1 MPWSLRWSIALR
13 QTLDPGKDLSAFL
26 SRVSIVG
33 MALAIGLLLAVQ
45 SVMNGFEREMR
56 ERILSL
62 LPHVQITTA
71 GDPQPLQDLIETLE
85 QDPDIASSRPFILAE
100 ALLMRGQTVSA
111 AQLTG
116 LEQSAL
122 APYASLFMPDM
133 TDWHPESLVLGA
145 SMAERLN
152 LSVGDWVT
160 FILPEENQTAY
171 QPLSL
176 QLSAVLSSETELDE
190 VMALVHVDALE
201 ALAAGASVRRGVA
214 VQLADVFSATRW
226 RWEIAQMLP
235 SEVRV
240 TDWRATH
247 GNLYTAIQ
255 LSRDMIGLILF
266 IVIFVAAFNVLS
278 SLMLVVTDRRK
289 GVAMLMALGGRR
301 ADITAVF
308 FLQGGLIGVVGAS
321 AGVALGHLLAVNAPD
336 LAVMVEQWLGAPL
349 LQTDVYPLAFVPVDI
364 RWQDT
369 ATTAGIAIG
378 LSVLA
383 ATLPALRA
391 ASLPVAKTLAHY

>member
-13 QTLDPGKDLSAFL
+13 QTLDPGEGLSAFL

-33 MALAIGLLLAVQ
+33 MALAIALLLAVQ

-62 LPHVQITTA
+62 LPHVQATTA
-71 GDPQPLQDLIETLE
+71 GDAEPLTILTETLL
-85 QDPDIASSRPFILAE
+85 QDPDIASVRPFIVAE

-116 LEQSAL
+116 LERSAL
-122 APYASLFMPDM
+122 APYESLLVPGIP
-133 TDWHPESLVLGA
+133 DWHPESLVLGA

-152 LSVGDWVT
+152 VSVGDRVT

-171 QPLSL
+171 RPLSL
-176 QLSAVLSSETELDE
+176 QLSAVLDSGTELDE
-190 VMALVHVDALE
+190 IVALVHVDALA
-201 ALAAGASVRRGVA
+201 ALGSGASIRRGVA
-214 VQLADVFSATRW
+214 LQLEDVFAATRW
-226 RWEIAQMLP
+226 RWEIVQMLP
-235 SEVRV
+235 SGVRV

-255 LSRDMIGLILF
+255 LSRDLIGLILF
-266 IVIFVAAFNVLS
+266 IVIFVAAFNVVS

-289 GVAMLMALGGRR
+289 AVAMLMAIGGRR

-308 FLQGGLIGVVGAS
+308 FLQGGLIGVVGAL
-321 AGVALGHLLAVNAPD
+321 AGVALGHLLAINAPD
-336 LAVMVEQWLGAPL
+336 LAVMLEQWLGAPL

-364 RWQDT
+364 RWQD
-369 ATTAGIAIG
+369 AVTTAGVAIG

-391 ASLPVAKTLAHY
+391 ASLPVSETLAH

>member
-13 QTLDPGKDLSAFL
+13 QTLDPGKGLSAFL

-33 MALAIGLLLAVQ
+33 MALAIALLLAVQ

-62 LPHVQITTA
+62 LPHVQATTA
-71 GDPQPLQDLIETLE
+71 GDAEPLTTLSE
-85 QDPDIASSRPFILAE
+85 ILLQDPDIASVRPFIVAE

-116 LEQSAL
+116 LERSAL
-122 APYASLFMPDM
+122 APYGSLLVPGIP
-133 TDWHPESLVLGA
+133 DWHPESLVLGA

-152 LSVGDWVT
+152 LSVGDRVT

-171 QPLSL
+171 RPLSL
-176 QLSAVLSSETELDE
+176 QLSAVLDSGTELDE
-190 VMALVHVDALE
+190 VVALVHVDAL
-201 ALAAGASVRRGVA
+201 AVLGPGASIRRGVA
-214 VQLADVFSATRW
+214 VQLEDVFAATRW

-235 SEVRV
+235 SDVRV

-255 LSRDMIGLILF
+255 LSRDLIGLILF
-266 IVIFVAAFNVLS
+266 IVIFVAAFNVVS

-289 GVAMLMALGGRR
+289 AVAMLMAMGGRR

-308 FLQGGLIGVVGAS
+308 FLQGGLIGVVGAL
-321 AGVALGHLLAVNAPD
+321 AGVALGHLLAINAPD
-336 LAVMVEQWLGAPL
+336 LAVMLEHWLGAPL

-364 RWQDT
+364 RWQD
-369 ATTAGIAIG
+369 AVTTAGVAIG

-391 ASLPVAKTLAHY
+391 ASLPVAETLAH

>member
-13 QTLDPGKDLSAFL
+13 QTLDPGKGLSAFL

-33 MALAIGLLLAVQ
+33 MALAIALLLAVQ

-62 LPHVQITTA
+62 LPHVQATTA
-71 GDPQPLQDLIETLE
+71 GDAALLTALTEALLR
-85 QDPDIASSRPFILAE
+85 DPDIASVRPFIVAE

-116 LEQSAL
+116 LKRPAL
-122 APYASLFMPDM
+122 APYESLLVPGII
-133 TDWHPESLVLGA
+133 DWHPESLVLGA

-152 LSVGDWVT
+152 LSVGDRVT
-160 FILPEENQTAY
+160 FILPEENQAAY
-171 QPLSL
+171 RPLRL
-176 QLSAVLSSETELDE
+176 QLSAVLDSGTELDE
-190 VMALVHVDALE
+190 ILALVHVDALE
-201 ALAAGASVRRGVA
+201 ALGAGASIRRGVA
-214 VQLADVFSATRW
+214 VQLEDVFAATQW

-235 SEVRV
+235 SYVRV

-247 GNLYTAIQ
+247 GNLYTAVQ
-255 LSRDMIGLILF
+255 LSRDLIGLILF
-266 IVIFVAAFNVLS
+266 IVIFVAAFNVVS

-289 GVAMLMALGGRR
+289 AVAMLMAMGGRR

-308 FLQGGLIGVVGAS
+308 FLQGGLIGFVGAL
-321 AGVALGHLLAVNAPD
+321 AGVALGYLLAINAPD
-336 LAVMVEQWLGAPL
+336 LAVMLEQWLGAPL
-349 LQTDVYPLAFVPVDI
+349 LQTDVYPLAFVPVDV
-364 RWQDT
+364 RWQDAVIT
-369 ATTAGIAIG
+369 AAIAIG

-391 ASLPVAKTLAHY
+391 ASLPVAETLAH

>member
-13 QTLDPGKDLSAFL
+13 QTLDPGKGLSAFL

-33 MALAIGLLLAVQ
+33 MALAIALLLAVQ
-45 SVMNGFEREMR
+45 SVMNGFDREMR

-62 LPHVQITTA
+62 LPHVQVTSS
-71 GDPQPLQDLIETLE
+71 GDAETLTELATSLE
-85 QDPDIASSRPFILAE
+85 QRPEIVAVRPFVLTQ

-116 LEQSAL
+116 IDEAAL
-122 APYASLFMPDM
+122 APYGALLAPAVSDWRADSLIVGDA
-133 TDWHPESLVLGA
+133 V
-145 SMAERLN
+145 AERLG
-152 LSVGDWVT
+152 LSVGDHVT
-160 FILPEENQTAY
+160 FILPEEDGSTY
-171 QPLSL
+171 EPLGL
-176 QLSAVLSSETELDE
+176 RLTAVLDSGTELDE
-190 VMALVHVDALE
+190 VLTLVHRDALE
-201 ALAAGASVRRGVA
+201 ALHPTASIRRGLA
-214 VQLADVFSATRW
+214 IQLQDVFAATQW
-226 RWEIAQMLP
+226 RWEIAQMVP
-235 SEVRV
+235 SAMRV

-255 LSRDMIGLILF
+255 LSRDLISLILF
-266 IVIFVAAFNVLS
+266 VVIFVAAFNVVS

-289 GVAMLMALGGRR
+289 VVAMLMAMGGRR

-308 FLQGGLIGVVGAS
+308 FLQGGLIGVVGAI
-321 AGVALGHLLAVNAPD
+321 AGVALGHLLAINAPD
-336 LAVMVEQWLGAPL
+336 LAVMLEQWLGAPL

-364 RWQDT
+364 RWQDA
-369 ATTAGIAIG
+369 ATTGGIAIG

-391 ASLPVAKTLAHY
+391 ASLPVAETLAH

>member
-13 QTLDPGKDLSAFL
+13 QTLDPGKGLSAFL

-33 MALAIGLLLAVQ
+33 MALAIALLLAVQ

-62 LPHVQITTA
+62 LPHVQATTV
-71 GDPQPLQDLIETLE
+71 GDAEPLTTLTETLL
-85 QDPDIASSRPFILAE
+85 QDPDIATVRPFIVAE

-116 LEQSAL
+116 LERSAL
-122 APYASLFMPDM
+122 APYESLLVPGIP
-133 TDWHPESLVLGA
+133 DWHPESLVLGA

-152 LSVGDWVT
+152 LRVGDRVT

-171 QPLSL
+171 RPLSL
-176 QLSAVLSSETELDE
+176 QLSAVLDSGTELDE
-190 VMALVHVDALE
+190 ILALVHVDALA
-201 ALAAGASVRRGVA
+201 ALGAGASIRRGVA
-214 VQLADVFSATRW
+214 VQLEDVFAATRW

-255 LSRDMIGLILF
+255 LSRDLIGLILF
-266 IVIFVAAFNVLS
+266 IVIFVAAFNVVS

-289 GVAMLMALGGRR
+289 AVAMLMAMGGRR

-308 FLQGGLIGVVGAS
+308 FLQGGLIGVVGAL
-321 AGVALGHLLAVNAPD
+321 AGVALGHLLAINAPD
-336 LAVMVEQWLGAPL
+336 LAVMLEQWLGAPL

-364 RWQDT
+364 RWQD
-369 ATTAGIAIG
+369 AVTTAGIAIG

-391 ASLPVAKTLAHY
+391 ASLPVAETLAH

>member
-13 QTLDPGKDLSAFL
+13 QTLDPGKGLSGFL

-33 MALAIGLLLAVQ
+33 MALAIALLLAVQ
-45 SVMNGFEREMR
+45 SVMNGFDREMR

-62 LPHVQITTA
+62 LPHVQVTSS
-71 GDPQPLQDLIETLE
+71 GDAETLTELATSLE
-85 QDPDIASSRPFILAE
+85 QRPEIVAVRPFVLTQ

-116 LEQSAL
+116 IDEAAL
-122 APYASLFMPDM
+122 APYGSLLAP
-133 TDWHPESLVLGA
+133 TVSDWRADSLILGEA
-145 SMAERLN
+145 IAERLG
-152 LSVGDWVT
+152 LSVGDHVT
-160 FILPEENQTAY
+160 FILPEEDGSTY
-171 QPLSL
+171 EPLGL
-176 QLSAVLSSETELDE
+176 RLTAVLDSGTELDE
-190 VMALVHVDALE
+190 VLTLVHRDALE
-201 ALAAGASVRRGVA
+201 ALQPTASIRRGLA
-214 VQLADVFSATRW
+214 IQLQDVFAATQW
-226 RWEIAQMLP
+226 RWEIAQMVP
-235 SEVRV
+235 SSMRV

-255 LSRDMIGLILF
+255 LSRDLISLILF
-266 IVIFVAAFNVLS
+266 VVIFVAAFNVVS

-289 GVAMLMALGGRR
+289 AVAMLMAMGGRR

-308 FLQGGLIGVVGAS
+308 FLQGGLIGVVGAL
-321 AGVALGHLLAVNAPD
+321 AGVALGHLLAINAPD
-336 LAVMVEQWLGAPL
+336 LAVMLEQWLGAPL

-364 RWQDT
+364 RWQDA
-369 ATTAGIAIG
+369 ATTGGIAIG

-391 ASLPVAKTLAHY
+391 ASLPVAETLAH

>member
-13 QTLDPGKDLSAFL
+13 QTLDPGKGLSAFL

-33 MALAIGLLLAVQ
+33 MALAIALLLAVQ

-62 LPHVQITTA
+62 MPHVQVTTA
-71 GDPQPLQDLIETLE
+71 GDPQPLEDLLETLR
-85 QDPDIASSRPFILAE
+85 QDPGIASSRPFILAE
-100 ALLMRGQTVSA
+100 ALLMRGQMVSA

-116 LEQSAL
+116 LERSAL
-122 APYASLFMPDM
+122 APYVSLLMPDM

-160 FILPEENQTAY
+160 FILPEKNQAAY

-176 QLSAVLSSETELDE
+176 QLSAVLSSGTELDE
-190 VMALVHVDALE
+190 VVALVHVDALE
-201 ALAAGASVRRGVA
+201 TLAAGTSVRRGVA
-214 VQLADVFSATRW
+214 VQLTDVFAVTLW

-235 SEVRV
+235 SEIRV

-247 GNLYTAIQ
+247 GNLYPAIQ
-255 LSRDMIGLILF
+255 LSRDLIGLILF
-266 IVIFVAAFNVLS
+266 IVIFVAAFNVVS

-289 GVAMLMALGGRR
+289 AVAMLMAMGGRR
-301 ADITAVF
+301 ADITAIF
-308 FLQGGLIGVVGAS
+308 FLQGGLIGVVGAA
-321 AGVALGHLLAVNAPD
+321 AGVALGHLLAINAPD
-336 LAVMVEQWLGAPL
+336 LAVMLEQWLGAPL

-391 ASLPVAKTLAHY
+391 ALLPVAETLAH

>member
-13 QTLDPGKDLSAFL
+13 QTLDPGKGLSAFL

-33 MALAIGLLLAVQ
+33 MALAIALLLAVQ

-62 LPHVQITTA
+62 LPHVQVTTA
-71 GDPQPLQDLIETLE
+71 GDPQPLKDLIETLR

-116 LEQSAL
+116 LDRSAL
-122 APYASLFMPDM
+122 VPYEPLLMPGVA
-133 TDWHPESLVLGA
+133 DWHPESLVLGA

-152 LSVGDWVT
+152 LSLGDRVT
-160 FILPEENQTAY
+160 FILPEDNRVTY
-171 QPLSL
+171 KPLSL
-176 QLSAVLSSETELDE
+176 QLSAVLASGTELDE
-190 VMALVHVDALE
+190 VVALVHHEALE
-201 ALAAGASVRRGVA
+201 ALTAGASIRRGVA
-214 VQLADVFSATRW
+214 VQLEDVFAATRW
-226 RWEIAQMLP
+226 RWEITQMLP

-240 TDWRATH
+240 TDWRATY

-255 LSRDMIGLILF
+255 LSRDLIGLILF
-266 IVIFVAAFNVLS
+266 IVIFVAAFNVVS

-289 GVAMLMALGGRR
+289 AVAMLMAMGGRR
-301 ADITAVF
+301 ADISAVF
-308 FLQGGLIGVVGAS
+308 FLQGGLIGVVGAA
-321 AGVALGHLLAVNAPD
+321 AGVALGHLLAINAPE
-336 LAVMVEQWLGAPL
+336 LAVLLEQWLDAPL

-364 RWQDT
+364 RWQD
-369 ATTAGIAIG
+369 AAKTAGIAIG

-383 ATLPALRA
+383 STLPALRA
-391 ASLPVAKTLAHY
+391 ASLPVAETLAH

>member
-13 QTLDPGKDLSAFL
+13 QTLDPGKGLSAFL

-33 MALAIGLLLAVQ
+33 MALAISLLLAVQ

-62 LPHVQITTA
+62 LPHVQVTTA
-71 GDPQPLQDLIETLE
+71 GDPQPLEDLIEMLQ
-85 QDPDIASSRPFILAE
+85 QDPNIASSRPFILAE
-100 ALLMRGQTVSA
+100 TLLMRGQTVSA

-116 LEQSAL
+116 LERSAL
-122 APYASLFMPDM
+122 APYESLLSPGV

-145 SMAERLN
+145 AMAERLN
-152 LSVGDWVT
+152 LSVGDRVT
-160 FILPEENQTAY
+160 FILPEENQVAY

-176 QLSAVLSSETELDE
+176 RLSAVLESGTELDE
-190 VMALVHVDALE
+190 VLALVHVDALE
-201 ALAAGASVRRGVA
+201 ALAAGVSIRHGVA
-214 VQLADVFSATRW
+214 VQLEDVFAATRW

-255 LSRDMIGLILF
+255 LSRDLIGLILF
-266 IVIFVAAFNVLS
+266 IVIFVAAFNVVS

-289 GVAMLMALGGRR
+289 AVAMLMAMGGGR

-308 FLQGGLIGVVGAS
+308 FLQGGLIGVVGAL
-321 AGVALGHLLAVNAPD
+321 AGVALGHLLAINAPD
-336 LAVMVEQWLGAPL
+336 LAVMLEQWLGAPL

-364 RWQDT
+364 RWQD
-369 ATTAGIAIG
+369 AVTTAGIAIG

-391 ASLPVAKTLAHY
+391 ASLPVAETLAH

>member
-13 QTLDPGKDLSAFL
+13 QTLDPGKGLSAFL

-33 MALAIGLLLAVQ
+33 MALAIALLLAVQ
-45 SVMNGFEREMR
+45 SVMNGFDREMR

-62 LPHVQITTA
+62 LPHVQVTSS
-71 GDPQPLQDLIETLE
+71 GDAETLPELATSLE
-85 QDPDIASSRPFILAE
+85 QRPEIVAVKPFVLTQ

-116 LEQSAL
+116 IDEAAL
-122 APYASLFMPDM
+122 APYGSLLAPAVS
-133 TDWHPESLVLGA
+133 DWRSDSLILGEA
-145 SMAERLN
+145 VAERLGLN
-152 LSVGDWVT
+152 VGDHVT
-160 FILPEENQTAY
+160 FILPEEDGSTY
-171 QPLSL
+171 EPLGL
-176 QLSAVLSSETELDE
+176 RLTAVLDSGTELDE
-190 VMALVHVDALE
+190 VLTLVHRDALE
-201 ALAAGASVRRGVA
+201 ALQPTASIRRGLA
-214 VQLADVFSATRW
+214 IQLQDVFAATQW
-226 RWEIAQMLP
+226 RWEIAKMVP
-235 SEVRV
+235 SSMRV

-255 LSRDMIGLILF
+255 LSRDLISLILF
-266 IVIFVAAFNVLS
+266 VVIFVAAFNVVS

-289 GVAMLMALGGRR
+289 AVAMLMAMGGRR

-308 FLQGGLIGVVGAS
+308 FLQGGLIGVVGAI
-321 AGVALGHLLAVNAPD
+321 AGVALGHLLAINAPD
-336 LAVMVEQWLGAPL
+336 LATLLEQWLGAPL
-349 LQTDVYPLAFVPVDI
+349 LQTDVYPLAFIPVDI
-364 RWQDT
+364 RWQDA

-391 ASLPVAKTLAHY
+391 ASLPVAETLAH

>member
-13 QTLDPGKDLSAFL
+13 QTLDPGKGLSAFL

-33 MALAIGLLLAVQ
+33 MALAIALLLAVQ

-62 LPHVQITTA
+62 LPHVQVTTA
-71 GDPQPLQDLIETLE
+71 GDPQPLKDLTETLR

-116 LEQSAL
+116 LDRSAL
-122 APYASLFMPDM
+122 VPYEPLLMPGVV
-133 TDWHPESLVLGA
+133 DWHAESLVLGA

-152 LSVGDWVT
+152 LSLGDRVT
-160 FILPEENQTAY
+160 FILPEENRVTY

-176 QLSAVLSSETELDE
+176 QLSAVLASGTELDE
-190 VMALVHVDALE
+190 VVALVHHEALE
-201 ALAAGASVRRGVA
+201 ALTVGASVRRGVA
-214 VQLADVFSATRW
+214 VQLEDVFAATRW
-226 RWEIAQMLP
+226 RWEITQMLP

-240 TDWRATH
+240 TDWRATY

-255 LSRDMIGLILF
+255 LSRDLIGLILF

-289 GVAMLMALGGRR
+289 AVAMLMAMGGRR
-301 ADITAVF
+301 ADISAVF
-308 FLQGGLIGVVGAS
+308 FLQGGLIGVVGAA
-321 AGVALGHLLAVNAPD
+321 AGVALGHLLAINAPE
-336 LAVMVEQWLGAPL
+336 LAVLLEQWLDAPL

-364 RWQDT
+364 RWQD
-369 ATTAGIAIG
+369 AAKTAGIAIG

-383 ATLPALRA
+383 STLPALRA
-391 ASLPVAKTLAHY
+391 ASLPVAETLAH

>member
-1 MPWSLRWSIALR
+1 M
-13 QTLDPGKDLSAFL
+13 
-26 SRVSIVG
+26 
-33 MALAIGLLLAVQ
+33 
-45 SVMNGFEREMR
+45 
-56 ERILSL
+56 
-62 LPHVQITTA
+62 PHVQVTTA
-71 GDPQPLQDLIETLE
+71 GDPQPLEDLLE
-85 QDPDIASSRPFILAE
+85 ILGQDPDIVSSRPFILAN
-100 ALLMRGQTVSA
+100 ALLMRGQLVSA

-116 LEQSAL
+116 LERSAL
-122 APYASLFMPDM
+122 APYLSLLMPDI

-152 LSVGDWVT
+152 LSVGDRVT
-160 FILPEENQTAY
+160 FILPEENRAAY

-176 QLSAVLSSETELDE
+176 HLSAVLSSGTELDE
-190 VMALVHVDALE
+190 VLALVHVDALQT
-201 ALAAGASVRRGVA
+201 LAEGASVRQGVA
-214 VQLADVFSATRW
+214 VQLKDVFGATRW

-255 LSRDMIGLILF
+255 LSRDLIGLILF
-266 IVIFVAAFNVLS
+266 IVIFVAAFNIVS
-278 SLMLVVTDRRK
+278 SLMLLVTDRRK
-289 GVAMLMALGGRR
+289 ALAMLMAMGGRR
-301 ADITAVF
+301 ADITTIF
-308 FLQGGLIGVVGAS
+308 FLQGALIGVVGAL
-321 AGVALGHLLAVNAPD
+321 AGVALGYLLAVNAPD
-336 LAVMVEQWLGAPL
+336 LAVMLEQWLGAPL

-364 RWQDT
+364 RWQDA

-391 ASLPVAKTLAHY
+391 ASLPVAETLAH

>member
-13 QTLDPGKDLSAFL
+13 QTLDPGKGLSAFL

-33 MALAIGLLLAVQ
+33 MALAIALLLAVQ

-62 LPHVQITTA
+62 LPHVQATTA
-71 GDPQPLQDLIETLE
+71 GDAAPLTALTETLLR
-85 QDPDIASSRPFILAE
+85 DPDIASVRPFIVAE

-116 LEQSAL
+116 LKRPAL
-122 APYASLFMPDM
+122 APYESLLVPGII
-133 TDWHPESLVLGA
+133 DWHPESLVLGA

-152 LSVGDWVT
+152 LSVGDRVT
-160 FILPEENQTAY
+160 FILPEENQAAY
-171 QPLSL
+171 RPLRL
-176 QLSAVLSSETELDE
+176 QLSAVLDSGTELDE
-190 VMALVHVDALE
+190 ILALVHVDALE
-201 ALAAGASVRRGVA
+201 ALGAGASIRRGVA
-214 VQLADVFSATRW
+214 VQLEDVFAATQW

-235 SEVRV
+235 SYVRV

-255 LSRDMIGLILF
+255 LSRDLIGLILF
-266 IVIFVAAFNVLS
+266 IVIFVAAFNVVS

-289 GVAMLMALGGRR
+289 AVAMLMAMGGRR

-308 FLQGGLIGVVGAS
+308 FLQGGLIGVVGAV
-321 AGVALGHLLAVNAPD
+321 AGVALGYLLAINAPD
-336 LAVMVEQWLGAPL
+336 LAVMLEQWLGAPL
-349 LQTDVYPLAFVPVDI
+349 LQTDVYPLAFVPVDV
-364 RWQDT
+364 RWQDAVIT
-369 ATTAGIAIG
+369 AAIAIG

-391 ASLPVAKTLAHY
+391 ASLPVAETLAH

>member
-13 QTLDPGKDLSAFL
+13 QTLDPGKGLSAFL

-33 MALAIGLLLAVQ
+33 MALAIALLLAVQ

-62 LPHVQITTA
+62 LPHVQATTA
-71 GDPQPLQDLIETLE
+71 GDAEPLITLTETLL
-85 QDPDIASSRPFILAE
+85 QDPDIASVRPFIVAE

-116 LEQSAL
+116 LERSAL
-122 APYASLFMPDM
+122 APYESLLVPGIP
-133 TDWHPESLVLGA
+133 DWHPESLVLGT

-152 LSVGDWVT
+152 VSVGDRVT

-171 QPLSL
+171 RPLRL
-176 QLSAVLSSETELDE
+176 QLSAVLDSGTELDE
-190 VMALVHVDALE
+190 VVALVHVDALA
-201 ALAAGASVRRGVA
+201 ALGAGASIRRGVA
-214 VQLADVFSATRW
+214 VQLEDVFAATRW

-235 SEVRV
+235 SDVRV

-255 LSRDMIGLILF
+255 LSRDLIGLILF
-266 IVIFVAAFNVLS
+266 IVIFVAAFNVVS

-289 GVAMLMALGGRR
+289 AVAMLMAMGGRR

-308 FLQGGLIGVVGAS
+308 FLQGGLIGVVGAL
-321 AGVALGHLLAVNAPD
+321 AGVALGHLLAINAPD
-336 LAVMVEQWLGAPL
+336 LAVMLEQWLGAPL

-364 RWQDT
+364 RWQD
-369 ATTAGIAIG
+369 AVTTAGIAIG

-391 ASLPVAKTLAHY
+391 ASLPVAETLAH

>member
-13 QTLDPGKDLSAFL
+13 QTLDPGEGLSAFL

-33 MALAIGLLLAVQ
+33 MALAIALLLAVQ

-62 LPHVQITTA
+62 LPHVQATTA
-71 GDPQPLQDLIETLE
+71 GDAEPLTILTETLL
-85 QDPDIASSRPFILAE
+85 QDPDIASVRPFIVAE

-116 LEQSAL
+116 LERSAL
-122 APYASLFMPDM
+122 APYESLLVPGIP
-133 TDWHPESLVLGA
+133 DWHPESLVLGA

-152 LSVGDWVT
+152 VSVGDRVT

-171 QPLSL
+171 RPLSL
-176 QLSAVLSSETELDE
+176 QLSAVLDSGTELDE
-190 VMALVHVDALE
+190 IVALVHVDALA
-201 ALAAGASVRRGVA
+201 ALGSGASIRRGVA
-214 VQLADVFSATRW
+214 LQLEDVFAATRW
-226 RWEIAQMLP
+226 RWEIVQMLP
-235 SEVRV
+235 SGVRV

-255 LSRDMIGLILF
+255 LSRDLIGLILF
-266 IVIFVAAFNVLS
+266 IVIFVAAFNVVS

-289 GVAMLMALGGRR
+289 AVAMLMAIGGRR

-308 FLQGGLIGVVGAS
+308 FLQGGLIGVVGAL
-321 AGVALGHLLAVNAPD
+321 AGVALGHLLAINAPD
-336 LAVMVEQWLGAPL
+336 LAVMLEQWLGAPL

-364 RWQDT
+364 RWQD
-369 ATTAGIAIG
+369 AVTTAGIAIG

-391 ASLPVAKTLAHY
+391 ASLPVAETLAH

>member
-13 QTLDPGKDLSAFL
+13 QTLDPGKGLSAFL

-33 MALAIGLLLAVQ
+33 MALAIALLLAVQ

-62 LPHVQITTA
+62 LPHVQATTA
-71 GDPQPLQDLIETLE
+71 GDAGPLITLTETLL
-85 QDPDIASSRPFILAE
+85 QDPDIASVRPFIVAE

-116 LEQSAL
+116 LERSAL
-122 APYASLFMPDM
+122 APYESLLVPGIP
-133 TDWHPESLVLGA
+133 DWHPESLVLGT

-152 LSVGDWVT
+152 VRVGDRVT

-171 QPLSL
+171 RPLSL
-176 QLSAVLSSETELDE
+176 QLSAVLDSGTELDE
-190 VMALVHVDALE
+190 VVALVHVDALA
-201 ALAAGASVRRGVA
+201 ALGAGASIRRGVA
-214 VQLADVFSATRW
+214 VQLEDVFAATRW

-235 SEVRV
+235 SDVRV

-255 LSRDMIGLILF
+255 LSRDLIGLILF
-266 IVIFVAAFNVLS
+266 IVIFVAAFNVVS

-289 GVAMLMALGGRR
+289 AVAMLMAMGGRR

-308 FLQGGLIGVVGAS
+308 FLQGGLIGVVGAL
-321 AGVALGHLLAVNAPD
+321 AGVALGHLLAINAPD
-336 LAVMVEQWLGAPL
+336 LAVMLEQWLGAPL

-364 RWQDT
+364 RWQD
-369 ATTAGIAIG
+369 AVTTAGIAIG

-391 ASLPVAKTLAHY
+391 ASLPVAETLAH